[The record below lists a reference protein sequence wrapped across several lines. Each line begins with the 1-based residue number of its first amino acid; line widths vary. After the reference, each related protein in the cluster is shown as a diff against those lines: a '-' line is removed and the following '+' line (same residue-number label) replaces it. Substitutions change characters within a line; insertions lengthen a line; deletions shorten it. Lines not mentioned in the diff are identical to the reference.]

1 MNRYRLS
8 NAGLCALALVLL
20 STLAP
25 ASLAGGF
32 YLEIERPSSADPAMK
47 DVVLVARP
55 YGCHKPEDAQLTA
68 TAEGIVNGKR
78 VSVPVQFTQP
88 SKGVFTL
95 KKQWG
100 ADGVWVLAISAEY
113 NKVIRSVVVE
123 LGAKGNLP
131 NYFDANGKG
140 FTTHAVQRRLTPAEV
155 DAALQSVSTRLA
167 RAARL

>member
-8 NAGLCALALVLL
+8 KAGLGVLALVLL
-20 STLAP
+20 YALAP
-25 ASLAGGF
+25 TSQAGGF

-47 DVVLVARP
+47 DVVIVARP

-78 VSVPVQFTQP
+78 VSVPVHFTQS

-95 KKQWG
+95 KKQWA
-100 ADGVWVLAISAEY
+100 ADGVWVLAINAEY
-113 NKVIRSVVVE
+113 NKVIRGVVVE

-131 NYFDANGKG
+131 NYFDAKGKG
-140 FTTHAVQRRLTPAEV
+140 FNTHAVQRRVTADEI
-155 DAALQSVSTRLA
+155 DAALQNVSTRLA